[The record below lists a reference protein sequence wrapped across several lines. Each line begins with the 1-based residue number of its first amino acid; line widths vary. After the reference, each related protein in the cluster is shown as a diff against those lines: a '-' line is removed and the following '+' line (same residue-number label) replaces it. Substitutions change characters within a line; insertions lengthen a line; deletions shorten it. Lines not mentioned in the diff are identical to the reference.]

1 MLECEIYKQTIK
13 KKGGDYENSNN
24 NEISNRK

>member
-13 KKGGDYENSNN
+13 KRGDYENSNN